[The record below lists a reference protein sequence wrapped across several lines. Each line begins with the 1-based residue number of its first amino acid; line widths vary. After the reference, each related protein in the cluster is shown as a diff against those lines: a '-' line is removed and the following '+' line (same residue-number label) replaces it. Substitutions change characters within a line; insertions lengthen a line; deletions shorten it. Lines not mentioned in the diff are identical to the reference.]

1 MIEDLIKAAILGIV
15 QGLTEFLPVSSTGH
29 LVLVEDLLGVDQDTY
44 GLSFDAALHMGTL
57 LALLAF
63 FGMTWVR
70 LIIGGLKTLQTRS
83 FADPEGRL
91 AWLIVLGTV
100 PAGVLGF
107 AFESAIED
115 VFRND
120 WLIATTLI
128 LFSGVFLIA
137 EAIGKRTRAMDD
149 MGWRDALIIGF
160 AQSLAL
166 VPGVSRSG
174 ATICAGLVRDIRR
187 PDAATFAFMLSAPII
202 AGAGLKQMV
211 TVVRDFAD
219 GTRGRDDAAF
229 FVTGMLCAAI
239 VGYLSIAF
247 LMRFLKTNTLRPFVY
262 YRVGLGLVVYA
273 VLITRLVV

>member
-211 TVVRDFAD
+211 TVVRDFVD